1 MGFDWLTLVK
11 ELPELVLNLGELVK
25 NNRALKDQ
33 LIRELKLNLKAFETA
48 QKGKTIQY
56 DKLLSLLKNEQI
68 QIARKQRFA
77 FNTIKSGEVSLKHI
91 HNDRNKKYVGK
102 TCAWLFKNIDEK
114 IEDLR
119 IQQHYHGSLSQIEN
133 SKIPLQFS
141 NLLYKLKLLA
151 DFIVD

>member
-1 MGFDWLTLVK
+1 MGFDWLTLVR
-11 ELPELVLNLGELVK
+11 ELPDLIGDLGGLIK

-48 QKGKTIQY
+48 QKGKSINY

-68 QIARKQRFA
+68 QIARKQRFS
-77 FNTIKSGEVSLKHI
+77 FNTIKSGEVTLKHI

-102 TCAWLFKNIDEK
+102 TCDWLFKNIDEK

-119 IQQHYHGSLSQIEN
+119 IQQQYHGSLSHIEN
-133 SKIPLQFS
+133 SNIALQFS

>member
-1 MGFDWLTLVK
+1 MGFDWLTLIR
-11 ELPELVLNLGELVK
+11 ELPDLIGDLGGLIK

-48 QKGKTIQY
+48 QKGKSINY

-68 QIARKQRFA
+68 QIARKQRFS
-77 FNTIKSGEVSLKHI
+77 FNTIKSGEVTLKHI

-102 TCAWLFKNIDEK
+102 TCDWLFKNIDEK

-119 IQQHYHGSLSQIEN
+119 IQQQYHGSLSQIEN
-133 SKIPLQFS
+133 SNIALQFS

>member
-1 MGFDWLTLVK
+1 MGFDWLTLVR
-11 ELPELVLNLGELVK
+11 ELPDLIGDLGGLIK

-48 QKGKTIQY
+48 QKGKSINY

-68 QIARKQRFA
+68 QIARKQRFS
-77 FNTIKSGEVSLKHI
+77 FNTIKSGEVTLKHI

-102 TCAWLFKNIDEK
+102 TCDWLFKNIDEK

-119 IQQHYHGSLSQIEN
+119 IQQQYHGSLSQIEN
-133 SKIPLQFS
+133 SNIALQFS

>member
-1 MGFDWLTLVK
+1 MGFDWLTLVR
-11 ELPELVLNLGELVK
+11 ELPDLIGDLGGLIK

-48 QKGKTIQY
+48 QKGKSINY
-56 DKLLSLLKNEQI
+56 DKLLTLLKNEQI
-68 QIARKQRFA
+68 QIARKQRFS
-77 FNTIKSGEVSLKHI
+77 FNTIKSGEVTLKHI

-102 TCAWLFKNIDEK
+102 TCDWLFKNIDEK

-119 IQQHYHGSLSQIEN
+119 IQQQYHGSLSQIEN
-133 SKIPLQFS
+133 SNIALQFS

>member
-1 MGFDWLTLVK
+1 MGFDWLTLVR
-11 ELPELVLNLGELVK
+11 ELPDLIGDLGGLIK

-48 QKGKTIQY
+48 QKGKSINY

-68 QIARKQRFA
+68 QIARKQRFS
-77 FNTIKSGEVSLKHI
+77 FNTIKSGEVTLKHI

-102 TCAWLFKNIDEK
+102 TCNWLFKNIDEK

-119 IQQHYHGSLSQIEN
+119 IQQQYHGSLSQIEN
-133 SKIPLQFS
+133 SNIALQFS

>member
-1 MGFDWLTLVK
+1 MGFDWLTLVR
-11 ELPELVLNLGELVK
+11 ELPDLIGDLGGLIK

-48 QKGKTIQY
+48 QKGKSINY

-68 QIARKQRFA
+68 QIARKQRFS
-77 FNTIKSGEVSLKHI
+77 FNTIKSGEVTLKHI
-91 HNDRNKKYVGK
+91 YNDRNKKYVGK
-102 TCAWLFKNIDEK
+102 TCDWLFKNIDEK

-119 IQQHYHGSLSQIEN
+119 IQQQYHGSLSQIEN
-133 SKIPLQFS
+133 SNIALQFL

>member
-1 MGFDWLTLVK
+1 MGFDWLTLVR
-11 ELPELVLNLGELVK
+11 ELPDLIGDLGDLIK

-48 QKGKTIQY
+48 QKGKSINY

-68 QIARKQRFA
+68 QIARKQRFS
-77 FNTIKSGEVSLKHI
+77 FNTIKSGEVTLKHI

-102 TCAWLFKNIDEK
+102 TCDWLFKNIDEK

-119 IQQHYHGSLSQIEN
+119 IQQQYHGSLSQIEN
-133 SKIPLQFS
+133 SNIALQFS

>member
-1 MGFDWLTLVK
+1 MGFDWLTLVR
-11 ELPELVLNLGELVK
+11 ELPDLIGDLGVLIK

-48 QKGKTIQY
+48 QKGKSINF

-68 QIARKQRFA
+68 QIARKQRFS
-77 FNTIKSGEVSLKHI
+77 FNTIKSGEVTLKHI

-102 TCAWLFKNIDEK
+102 TCDWLFKNIDEK

-119 IQQHYHGSLSQIEN
+119 IQQQYHGSLSQIEN
-133 SKIPLQFS
+133 SNIALQFS